1 MNDLQP
7 GLKRHRF
14 GTMNSQKDR
23 VAILAGAHDVL
34 GAQLLERCDYDGV
47 WASSLEIAA
56 SHGKI
61 DDDRLTMSEVLSVTA
76 AMAGAVS
83 IPVLADVGTGWG
95 DDGNVSRVV
104 SAFES
109 VGAGGI
115 CMEDTAY
122 PKCNSLLPGSRRL
135 SNPTAFAER
144 ISTACAARENDAFQI
159 FARVEALVAGLGIE
173 EALRRASFYGR
184 AGADAIVIH
193 AKTRCDKDVIEVVR
207 NWEGSTP
214 LVLIP
219 TMYPDLSID
228 QIESYGSVRF
238 VIYANQGLRAA
249 MGATETAMRQI
260 QADRH
265 AGRVDQWIAPVDD
278 LLSTQKE
285 LLERESKGESLGSQ
299 QPVATS
305 PIEGAHG

>member
-1 MNDLQP
+1 MNHFQP
-7 GLKRHRF
+7 SPKMHRSAV
-14 GTMNSQKDR
+14 MKSQHDR
-23 VAILAGAHDVL
+23 VAMLAGAHDVL
-34 GAQLLERCDYDGV
+34 GAQLLERCGYDGV

-56 SHGKI
+56 SYGKI
-61 DDDRLTMSEVLSVTA
+61 DDDRLTMCNVLAVTA

-95 DDGNVSRVV
+95 DDGDVSRVV

-122 PKCNSLLPGSRRL
+122 PKCNSLLAGSRRL
-135 SNPTAFAER
+135 SNATSFADR
-144 ISTACAARENDAFQI
+144 ISTACAARTNDSFLI
-159 FARVEALVAGLGIE
+159 FARVEALVAGLGGE
-173 EALRRASFYGR
+173 EALRRASLYGQ

-193 AKTRCDKDVIEVVR
+193 AKTKCDEEVIEVVR
-207 NWEGSTP
+207 SWQGTAP

-219 TMYPDLSID
+219 TMYPTLSID
-228 QIESYGSVRF
+228 QMESYGTIGF

-249 MGATETAMRQI
+249 IGATEAAMRQI

-265 AGRVDQWIAPVDD
+265 AGGVDQWIAPLGD
-278 LLSTQKE
+278 LLSTQRE
-285 LLERESKGESLGSQ
+285 LLEKEGRDKGLGSRQ
-299 QPVATS
+299 SFSAGRF
-305 PIEGAHG
+305 ERGH

>member
-1 MNDLQP
+1 MNHFQP
-7 GLKRHRF
+7 SLKMHSF
-14 GTMNSQKDR
+14 GSMKSQSDR
-23 VAILAGAHDVL
+23 VAVLAGAHDVL
-34 GAQLLERCDYDGV
+34 GAQLLERCGYDGV

-61 DDDRLTMSEVLSVTA
+61 DDDRLTMCDVLSVTA
-76 AMAGAVS
+76 AMARAVS

-95 DDGNVSRVV
+95 DEGDVSRVV
-104 SAFES
+104 TAFES

-122 PKCNSLLPGSRRL
+122 PKCNSLLAGSRRL
-135 SNPTAFAER
+135 SNAALFAER
-144 ISTACAARENDAFQI
+144 ISTACSARTNDDFLI

-173 EALRRASFYGR
+173 EALRRASLYGR

-193 AKTRCDKDVIEVVR
+193 AKTKCDQEVIEVVR
-207 NWEGSTP
+207 RWEGATR

-219 TMYPDLSID
+219 TMYPNLSID
-228 QIESYGSVRF
+228 QMESYGTVGF

-249 MGATETAMRQI
+249 IGATETAMRQI

-265 AGRVDQWIAPVDD
+265 AGRVDQWIAPLDE

-285 LLERESKGESLGSQ
+285 LLEKESKSESFGSPQ
-299 QPVATS
+299 SV
-305 PIEGAHG
+305 GAGQVERAY